1 MPKIEQ
7 KQTVVQAIKENIQG
21 ASSIVVVDYRGLTV
35 EQDTLLRKT
44 LRNANVSYKV
54 YKNTMM
60 KFAFEGTEFAQLN
73 DLLEGPSAIAI
84 SYEDAT
90 AGPRILKDMTKDMK
104 KLEFKAGVVEG
115 TLFDAEG
122 VVKVASVP
130 SRDVLLSKLLGS
142 FKSPISSFAR
152 TVKAIAE
159 KAEEVGAANAGA
171 LVGATKVEAVV
182 EETVAVEAVE
192 AVEVEAVAEVVAEP
206 VVEAVTETVEE

>member
-60 KFAFEGTEFAQLN
+60 RFAFEGTEFAQLN
-73 DLLEGPSAIAI
+73 DLLDGPSAIAI
-84 SYEDAT
+84 SYDDAT

-122 VVKVASVP
+122 VIKVASVP
-130 SRDVLLSKLLGS
+130 SRDVLLSRLLGS
-142 FKSPISSFAR
+142 FKSPVSAFAR

-171 LVGATKVEAVV
+171 LVGAVKVEAAVVEEVVEAVV
-182 EETVAVEAVE
+182 AEEVAVEVVE
-192 AVEVEAVAEVVAEP
+192 EVVAEA
-206 VVEAVTETVEE
+206 AVETVEE

>member
-44 LRNANVSYKV
+44 LRQANVSYKV

-73 DLLEGPSAIAI
+73 DTLEGPSAIAI
-84 SYEDAT
+84 SYDDAT
-90 AGPRILKDMTKDMK
+90 AGPRILKEMAKDMK

-115 TLFDAEG
+115 TLFNADG
-122 VVKVASVP
+122 VIKVASVP

-142 FKSPISSFAR
+142 FKSPVSAFAR

-171 LVGATKVEAVV
+171 LVGAAKVEEVAVEAVV
-182 EETVAVEAVE
+182 EAAV
-192 AVEVEAVAEVVAEP
+192 
-206 VVEAVTETVEE
+206 ETVEE